1 MAEVMPAHHVVLVH
15 GAWQGAWVWDAF
27 APRLRARG
35 ATVDAIDLPGA
46 RGERDD
52 ASFAEQVDALIACID
67 AAPDPLVL
75 IGHSGGATVASQAA
89 EHRPDRIVLLVML
102 AGILLPSGGSLAQ
115 VIASLID
122 EGHDAAALAGIRPHL
137 EWSADRRRS
146 RVPPAAAIEVFLHDC
161 DPVTARAAA
170 ARLVAQSEAAR
181 AGVPWLTPA
190 GFGRVPRLYVE
201 ALRDRSI
208 VPVVQR
214 RLIAL
219 TPGTPVVSVDAG
231 HAPQVAC
238 PDALDGLLAEPI
250 ARAVA
255 ARDPV
260 GRR

>member
-1 MAEVMPAHHVVLVH
+1 MVGCHVVLVH

-27 APRLRARG
+27 APRLIARG

-52 ASFAEQVDALIACID
+52 ASFDEQVDALLARID

-102 AGILLPSGGSLAQ
+102 AGIMLPAGGSLAQ
-115 VIASLID
+115 VIASLVA
-122 EGHDAAALAGIRPHL
+122 EGHDAAALAGIRPYL

-146 RVPPAAAIEVFLHDC
+146 RVPPEAAVEVFLHDC
-161 DPVTARAAA
+161 DPVIARAAA
-170 ARLVAQSEAAR
+170 ARLVVQSEAAR
-181 AGVPWLTPA
+181 AGVPVLTPA
-190 GFGRVPRLYVE
+190 GYGRVPRLYVE

-219 TPGTPVVSVDAG
+219 TPGTPVVSIDAG

-238 PDALDGLLAEPI
+238 PEALDAMLAGPI
-250 ARAVA
+250 ERAIAARAA
-255 ARDPV
+255 ADRA
-260 GRR
+260 